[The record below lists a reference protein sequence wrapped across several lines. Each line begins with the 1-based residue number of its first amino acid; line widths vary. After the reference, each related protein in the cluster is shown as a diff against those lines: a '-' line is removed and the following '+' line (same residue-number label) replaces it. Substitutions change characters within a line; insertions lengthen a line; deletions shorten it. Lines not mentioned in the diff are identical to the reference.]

1 MTADIAYLQTLQQ
14 PLEELNRLFDA
25 QRASALGVP
34 VNSASLCVTRR
45 YRDASGQVLL
55 LSQTHH
61 PAERFTYSFDLLRGG
76 DGSAW
81 LAA

>member
-1 MTADIAYLQTLQQ
+1 
-14 PLEELNRLFDA
+14 
-25 QRASALGVP
+25 LGVP

>member
-1 MTADIAYLQTLQQ
+1 MVEVEVTAD
-14 PLEELNRLFDA
+14 LFDA